1 MSLKGA
7 RRRPATS
14 LKLEKPMPSDAQPP
28 ESPPQASHDVPEVL
42 HHRPQPW
49 LKPAGFAGVGLAVLV
64 VAAGLIGRGVASASL
79 KTDAVSAAIPTVELI
94 APTADASAEPLTL
107 PADVEANDIATLHAR
122 VSGYIKAWNV
132 DIGAQVKAGQV
143 LADIDTPELDQQ
155 IAQAK
160 AALATAT
167 AKAGVAKI
175 SADRWTRL
183 LSKNAVSQQET
194 DEKTGDYVEKSADV
208 EAAKAD
214 VDRLLALQ
222 AFKRV
227 TSPFDGIVTA
237 RNAHVGALVAA
248 GTPNDPGL
256 FTVAD
261 VHRLRIY
268 AHVPQAYSAELTPG
282 MEASVTVPEY
292 PGREFK
298 AKLASTSGAVGAQS
312 GALLAEL
319 LIDNADQALKPG
331 DYAQAHFKIA
341 PANGATLRLPASA
354 LMFRQSGLA
363 VGLVD
368 AQGRA
373 HLKPITIRR
382 DLGTSVE
389 VATGLSA
396 ADRVIA
402 NPPDSLEDGEKV
414 RVAAPA
420 GKHG

>member
-1 MSLKGA
+1 MPPDPQTDSAGA
-7 RRRPATS
+7 AP
-14 LKLEKPMPSDAQPP
+14 
-28 ESPPQASHDVPEVL
+28 SPPNPHYHPEVL
-42 HHRPQPW
+42 HHRPQRW
-49 LKPAGFAGVGLAVLV
+49 VKPAGLVAVGLAAIV
-64 VAAGLIGRGVASASL
+64 VIAGVVDRGVAGEDL
-79 KTDAVSAAIPTVELI
+79 KTTAAAAALPVVSLVAPAVDV
-94 APTADASAEPLTL
+94 SAEPLTL

-132 DIGAQVKAGQV
+132 DIGAHVKAGQV
-143 LADIDTPELDQQ
+143 LAAIDTPELDQQ
-155 IAQAK
+155 LAQARAALATAQAK
-160 AALATAT
+160 AA
-167 AKAGVAKI
+167 VAKT

-208 EAAKAD
+208 QAAKAA
-214 VDRLLALQ
+214 VDRLQALE

-248 GTPNDPGL
+248 GSASDAGL

-282 MEASVTVPEY
+282 MEATVTVPEY

-298 AKLASTSGAVGAQS
+298 ARLASTSGAVGAQS

-319 LIDNADQALKPG
+319 LIDNADQSLKPG
-331 DYAQAHFKIA
+331 DYAQAHFKVA
-341 PANGATLRLPASA
+341 PSSGAVLRLPASA
-354 LMFRQSGLA
+354 LMLRQNGLA
-363 VGLVD
+363 VGVVD

-373 HLKPITIRR
+373 HLRPIGIRR

-414 RVAAPA
+414 RVTQPS
-420 GKHG
+420 GRPG

>member
-1 MSLKGA
+1 
-7 RRRPATS
+7 
-14 LKLEKPMPSDAQPP
+14 MPSETD
-28 ESPPQASHDVPEVL
+28 HDVPEVL

-49 LKPAGFAGVGLAVLV
+49 LKPAAFAGAGLAVLV
-64 VAAGLIGRGVASASL
+64 VAAGLINRGVASASL
-79 KTDAVSAAIPTVELI
+79 KTDALTAAIPTVELI
-94 APTADASAEPLTL
+94 APTSDASAEPLTL

-132 DIGAQVKAGQV
+132 DIGAHVKAGQV

-155 IAQAK
+155 LAQAK

-167 AKAGVAKI
+167 AKAGVAKT
-175 SADRWTRL
+175 SADRWSRL

-194 DEKTGDYVEKSADV
+194 DEKTGDFVEKSADV
-208 EAAKAD
+208 QAAKAD
-214 VDRLLALQ
+214 VDRLQALE

-227 TSPFDGIVTA
+227 TSPFDGVVTA

-248 GTPNDPGL
+248 GSATDAGL

-268 AHVPQAYSAELTPG
+268 AHVPQAYSSELTPG
-282 MEASVTVPEY
+282 MEAVVTVPEY

-298 AKLASTSGAVGAQS
+298 ARLASTSGAVGAQS

-319 LIDNADQALKPG
+319 QIDNADQALKPG
-331 DYAQAHFKIA
+331 DYAQAKFAIA
-341 PANGATLRLPASA
+341 PTGGATLRLPASA

-368 AQGRA
+368 TQGRA
-373 HLKPITIRR
+373 HLRPISIRR

-389 VATGLSA
+389 IATGLA
-396 ADRVIA
+396 AGDRVIA
-402 NPPDSLEDGEKV
+402 NPPDSLEDGERV
-414 RVAAPA
+414 RVAAPVA
-420 GKHG
+420 KRG